1 MRSWGD
7 PMDERVK
14 ILRQEALTPLICKMV
29 LQADEA
35 AACAEP
41 GQFVNLYCDDKSR
54 LLPRPISICDA
65 DRKAG
70 TLTLIY
76 AVVGKGTE
84 EFAAKKAGDTIRL
97 LGPLGHGFP
106 VERAKEAEEIRIVGG
121 GLGMPPLVMLA
132 KRLRENGIDSAKVR
146 IFLGFRDEAWMGSE
160 FEGLGRIYPSS
171 DHDRSLFIGTVVDR
185 MQAADAEEG
194 KTAGKIVLYTCGP
207 MPMMRAIQQTFEN
220 EANTELWFSL
230 EERMGC
236 GIGACAGCPA
246 KIRQE
251 DGSIARL
258 GICKKGPVFD
268 GKAVVF

>member
-1 MRSWGD
+1 
-7 PMDERVK
+7 MDERVI
-14 ILRQEALTPLICKMV
+14 ILCQEALTPVIFKMV
-29 LQADEA
+29 LLAPEA
-35 AACAEP
+35 AKCAEP

-65 DRKAG
+65 DPAEG

-106 VERAKEAEEIRIVGG
+106 MEKAMEAGEIRIVGG
-121 GLGMPPLVMLA
+121 GLGMPPLVLLA
-132 KRLRENGIDSAKVR
+132 KRLKEAGIASSKVR
-146 IFLGFRDEAWMGSE
+146 IFLGFRDEAWMGEE
-160 FEGLGRIYPSS
+160 FEGLGRIYLSS
-171 DHDRSLFIGTVVDR
+171 DHDPSMFVGTVVDR
-185 MQAADAEEG
+185 MRAVDAEEG
-194 KTAGKIVLYTCGP
+194 VSDGERVLYTCGP
-207 MPMMRAIQQTFEN
+207 MPMMRAIQTAFGDDPKLS
-220 EANTELWFSL
+220 LWFSL

-258 GICKKGPVFD
+258 GICKVGPVFD
-268 GKAVVF
+268 GKAVIF